1 MSNTPICVILQKWF
15 IVCVRELKEDQ
26 LQSKYKKKKR
36 AASNIHVVQSRA
48 TNKQTER
55 YGRVEKHIVNNKIKV
70 SQYVYIFYDWQLA
83 RLAQLHANSSLHDL
97 YEAGS
102 VCVCVCVR
110 VSATGL
116 FLFQYIFNFCV
127 PFAIYNTNFNHSI
140 EQQEG
145 YWEWRRSIWSKRT
158 HTHTFNQASEMK
170 KLQKWKGTVLIWSL
184 DSLVVRRWLLLP
196 FVVVVDGVFL
206 FISVTLAY
214 DWPVVDSR

>member
-1 MSNTPICVILQKWF
+1 MSIYFMIDNWLDWLSCTPI
-15 IVCVRELKEDQ
+15 
-26 LQSKYKKKKR
+26 
-36 AASNIHVVQSRA
+36 H
-48 TNKQTER
+48 
-55 YGRVEKHIVNNKIKV
+55 
-70 SQYVYIFYDWQLA
+70 
-83 RLAQLHANSSLHDL
+83 L
-97 YEAGS
+97 YMIYTKLGL
-102 VCVCVCVR
+102 CVCVR